1 MMNPGKML
9 KMKNAWDKF
18 TSNHPKFPK
27 FLEAVKQR
35 GLKEGTIIEMN
46 ITTKS
51 GETLSSNLKL
61 TASDIELINELMKN
75 SNSRMF

>member
-1 MMNPGKML
+1 MNPGKML

-35 GLKEGTIIEMN
+35 GLEEGTLIEMN
-46 ITTKS
+46 IITKS
-51 GETLSSNLKL
+51 GETLSSNIKL
-61 TASDIELINELMKN
+61 TESDIELMKELMQN
-75 SNSRMF
+75 SNSKMF